1 MSRNDPPSPPISAR
15 VLETVNGN
23 AHPQLTHVAGRH
35 PSERA
40 HKAGRRIAGQ
50 SVNVGTGISYR
61 TLESPAERQLRLA
74 PYSLATWR
82 QCPVNR
88 GRTRRQDSGPY
99 PEVELEPAVAL
110 HRIHWQ
116 QRL

>member
-50 SVNVGTGISYR
+50 SVNVGTGISHR
-61 TLESPAERQLRLA
+61 TLESPAELRRALRPRDMA
-74 PYSLATWR
+74 PVPGQSGFAVERAGGFAAAYLKK
-82 QCPVNR
+82 CPLSSQPN
-88 GRTRRQDSGPY
+88 
-99 PEVELEPAVAL
+99 
-110 HRIHWQ
+110 
-116 QRL
+116 